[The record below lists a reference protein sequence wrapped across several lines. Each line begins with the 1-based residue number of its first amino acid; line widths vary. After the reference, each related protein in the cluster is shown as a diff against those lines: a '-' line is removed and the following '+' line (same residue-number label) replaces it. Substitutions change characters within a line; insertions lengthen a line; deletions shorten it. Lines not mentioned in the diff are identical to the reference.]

1 MAPIRDQLLLLL
13 AITAALMFLFLM
25 GMFMPVR
32 AEVYITHTLVCDD
45 TKKFEAELLNKYDE
59 HQVAGGIDGKGN
71 LVRVFSSDKTWT
83 IMRTSPNGLSCTF
96 DAGENWETLT
106 PEIKGKKT

>member
-1 MAPIRDQLLLLL
+1 MKYILALLLFTSC
-13 AITAALMFLFLM
+13 AH
-25 GMFMPVR
+25 
-32 AEVYITHTLVCDD
+32 AEVYITHTLFCDD
-45 TKKFEAELLNKYDE
+45 TKTFEAELTNKYDE

-71 LVRVFSSDKTWT
+71 LVRIFASEKTWT

-96 DAGENWETLT
+96 DAGDNWETLP